1 MTDPTRSFRKLAY
14 NNLLAND
21 RLHDAVAKLS
31 GEDFE
36 APRTGFFPSL
46 CATLN
51 HILII
56 DWFYIDALLGGD
68 LGPKAWA
75 NEIPFNT
82 QGELRAAQVKSDR
95 RLLDFCLALEAENL
109 RELVRIHRTGRVQ
122 IERVDD
128 VLSHLFQHQT
138 HHRGQA
144 HAMLSGTSVA
154 PPQLDEF
161 IVADDAAN
169 RLDVMLRLGIDETTL
184 MMLDR

>member
-1 MTDPTRSFRKLAY
+1 MTDPTRSFRKLAF

-21 RLHDAVAKLS
+21 RLHDTVAKLS
-31 GEDFE
+31 AEEFT

-56 DWFYIDALLGGD
+56 DWFYIDALEGGD

-75 NEIPFNT
+75 NQIPFHI
-82 QGELRAAQVKSDR
+82 QGELRAAQLKSDR
-95 RLLDFCLALEAENL
+95 QLVDVCVGLEAASL
-109 RELVRIHRTGRVQ
+109 AQPVRIHRTGRVQ
-122 IERVDD
+122 IERLDD

-144 HAMLSGTSVA
+144 HAMLSGTSVP

-169 RLDVMLRLGIDETTL
+169 RSDVMLRFGIDESSL
-184 MMLDR
+184 MMLDK

>member
-1 MTDPTRSFRKLAY
+1 MTDPTRSFRKLAF

-31 GEDFE
+31 DEDFA

-56 DWFYIDALLGGD
+56 DWFYIDALEGGD

-75 NEIPFNT
+75 NQIPFST
-82 QGELRAAQVKSDR
+82 QRELRAAQVKSDR
-95 RLLDFCLALEAENL
+95 QLLDFCLALDARNL
-109 RELVRIHRTGRVQ
+109 GQPVRIHRTGRVQ
-122 IERVDD
+122 IERLDD

-144 HAMLSGTSVA
+144 HAMLSGTSVP

-169 RLDVMLRLGIDETTL
+169 RSDVMLRFGIDETSL
-184 MMLDR
+184 MMLDK